1 MGLKQHDGISVPETP
16 IIRKQDLQHEELLV
30 RYPQEKAKP
39 AESII
44 GKNKAGNVYDAKK
57 HLQCKCF
64 FMKVKT
70 CFDTKCT
77 PGQPFVIKFE
87 LLLNSAHP

>member
-1 MGLKQHDGISVPETP
+1 MIKIQITLKIETDEKKKKKKKKAP
-16 IIRKQDLQHEELLV
+16 TKGALL
-30 RYPQEKAKP
+30 
-39 AESII
+39 
-44 GKNKAGNVYDAKK
+44 
-57 HLQCKCF
+57 L
-64 FMKVKT
+64 KVKT